1 MAMEDADYLG
11 TLLDMFELEELDTL
25 LAFIR
30 TSVHRAAPE
39 HAPGALSAP
48 GANNDMVA
56 WLQAIEANT
65 RRTVAGPSVAS
76 VQARAAEF
84 A

>member
-1 MAMEDADYLG
+1 MASGITPKMKARLVMRIG
-11 TLLDMFELEELDTL
+11 RNRI
-25 LAFIR
+25 LA
-30 TSVHRAAPE
+30 
-39 HAPGALSAP
+39 ALSQP